1 MKFISYTI
9 MNTFLKNIGAILVIL
24 GVACLAVYYFSM
36 QENYLLVTA
45 LVLQLVG
52 ILTYIIVNR
61 LMD

>member
-1 MKFISYTI
+1 